1 MELSEGEFSMVSA
14 VHHPV
19 TPIQANDVSTQP
31 LVQSSANRAQAK
43 ATQKP
48 TAQAQP
54 VQDSVKL
61 SSGGDTDR
69 DGDSK

>member
-1 MELSEGEFSMVSA
+1 MVSA

-19 TPIQANDVSTQP
+19 TLHQAENISTQP
-31 LVQSSANRAQAK
+31 LVQSSANRAQVKAMQAPPAK
-43 ATQKP
+43 P
-48 TAQAQP
+48 QP

-61 SSGGDTDR
+61 SGGGDADR

>member
-1 MELSEGEFSMVSA
+1 MVSA

-19 TPIQANDVSTQP
+19 TPNQAENVSTQP
-31 LVQSSANRAQAK
+31 LVQSSANRAQVK
-43 ATQKP
+43 ATQPPPAKS
-48 TAQAQP
+48 QP

-61 SSGGDTDR
+61 SSSGDADR